1 MASKKEKKLEKA
13 LKLAGI
19 DKEKWD
25 DVLELISDDEKEEE
39 AENKEETPEVEEE
52 VETTEDK
59 KEEKPKKEGV
69 PKEEEVEKNKPK
81 TENELDIDAILEKL
95 GVEQIK
101 SVVSNQ
107 AKEIDKLKE
116 QVQKSTIAG
125 AQSKQQPNGEDDEYN
140 FDNLFNKVS
149 SSKVTY
155 TKK

>member
-25 DVLELISDDEKEEE
+25 DVLELISDDEQSEDEDKKEES
-39 AENKEETPEVEEE
+39 PEVEKK
-52 VETTEDK
+52 VETTEEK
-59 KEEKPKKEGV
+59 KEEKPKKEE
-69 PKEEEVEKNKPK
+69 PKEESVEEEKPK
-81 TENELDIDAILEKL
+81 SENDLDIDTILKKL
-95 GVEQIK
+95 GIEQIK
-101 SVVSNQ
+101 TVVSNQ

-116 QVQKSTIAG
+116 QVEKSTVAG
-125 AQSKQQPNGEDDEYN
+125 AQSKVKPDDEDDEYN

-149 SSKVTY
+149 TSKVSY